1 MWDLELAL
9 TDLRDDLAETRRT
22 ISLLEQTGRALMA
35 IVDGSGE
42 PEIDP
47 LVRRHLD
54 EIAGRM
60 IMALGRPRAIAGM
73 ME

>member
-9 TDLRDDLAETRRT
+9 TDLRDDLAETQRT

-35 IVDGSGE
+35 IVDGSSE

-47 LVRRHLD
+47 LVL
-54 EIAGRM
+54 AGRM
-60 IMALGRPRAIAGM
+60 IMALARPRAIAGM